1 MVPGA
6 LPGVVGPLPVGEIV
20 VPPPPG
26 VVVVVA
32 RDAGRA
38 ARRLA
43 RSLGADRP
51 RPAAAVMEELG
62 RRRRAGLE
70 PYRRLAEGCRL
81 EAAAATAA
89 LEAARAALP
98 PGLAGAD
105 PRLVRRLAGAL
116 ASARS
121 SVRTARAALGPRPEL
136 DRDAAR
142 QAHLATEALDEARRR
157 RGTRLP
163 NACSLLTVAN
173 GGAGALVVGRLLSE
187 AFDPA
192 FFLVAVLPSAALA
205 YTASVLIGDARR
217 CQAAARRRW
226 TALRSL
232 DLCTMAGLAAVE
244 ARDAEWS
251 ARAGRLARAQA
262 RRAAAGRA
270 WRGVVGPAVLADDA
284 PRAVAELER
293 VAGLEAR
300 CRAAGE
306 AWRDAAAALQQAED
320 SAGAGQPPLVVLDA
334 SLACDAATPVLARL
348 ADQAGRASVVVV
360 LPALAIAPSRPAG
373 SDPGTAP
380 GTAVPPVPPLA
391 PVPAVVDMR
400 ERVLAGLQ
408 RLRSRHPRSEA
419 EPPGPVAAGG

>member
-6 LPGVVGPLPVGEIV
+6 LPGVVGPIPVDEV
-20 VPPPPG
+20 TVPLPPG
-26 VVVVVA
+26 LVVVVA

-51 RPAAAVMEELG
+51 RPAGDALEELG
-62 RRRRAGLE
+62 RRRGAELE
-70 PYRRLAEGCRL
+70 PYRRRAEGCRL
-81 EAAAATAA
+81 EAAEAATA

-121 SVRTARAALGPRPEL
+121 SVQTARAALGPRPEL

-142 QAHLATEALDEARRR
+142 EAHLAAEALEEARRR
-157 RGTRLP
+157 RGAGLP
-163 NACSLLTVAN
+163 DAFSLLTLAN
-173 GGAGALVVGRLLSE
+173 AGAGALVVGRLLSE

-192 FFLVAVLPSAALA
+192 FFLVAALPLAALA
-205 YTASVLIGDARR
+205 YTASVVIGDVRR

-262 RRAAAGRA
+262 RRAAADRA

-334 SLACDAATPVLARL
+334 SLAGDAALPVLARL
-348 ADQAGRASVVVV
+348 ADRAGRATVVVV
-360 LPALAIAPSRPAG
+360 RPAVAMAPPRPAG
-373 SDPGTAP
+373 RDPGTVP
-380 GTAVPPVPPLA
+380 GAAVPPLP

-408 RLRSRHPRSEA
+408 RLRSRHPRSEG